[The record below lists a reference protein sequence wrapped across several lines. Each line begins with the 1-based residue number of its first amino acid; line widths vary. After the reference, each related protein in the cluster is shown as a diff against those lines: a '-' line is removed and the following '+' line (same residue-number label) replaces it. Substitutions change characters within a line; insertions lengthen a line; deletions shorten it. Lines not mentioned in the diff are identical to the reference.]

1 MSRLKR
7 TSSGIDSLNGFG
19 GGIVFSYDSEG
30 IFMHRHL
37 VVPNYRESRSL
48 RCQLTIMTRTIKT
61 IDKDNDKTD
70 NDNDKDKDKDKDNS
84 DLAKLLLCTLAR
96 QSHPC
101 VENNESDWND

>member
-30 IFMHRHL
+30 ILMQRHL

-48 RCQLTIMTRTIKT
+48 RCQPLPTGATS
-61 IDKDNDKTD
+61 
-70 NDNDKDKDKDKDNS
+70 DKDKDKT
-84 DLAKLLLCTLAR
+84 DLVKLLLCTLAR

-101 VENNESDWND
+101 MENNESDWNDGFEYFDTNK